1 MCSVRLVLV
10 QTFALGAAKRET
22 QRLLH
27 LFSSIEAAVR
37 RMKEMRMT
45 ASSAGVGK
53 FSHMYAM

>member
-27 LFSSIEAAVR
+27 LFPSIEAGCPPYEGNAND
-37 RMKEMRMT
+37 
-45 ASSAGVGK
+45 S
-53 FSHMYAM
+53 